1 MRLLASILLAAYT
14 LVASM
19 APAHAHR
26 LRVFATVESG
36 AVSGYA
42 YFVGGA
48 RAQGATVLFRDGA
61 GRTLHRDATDA
72 QGVFRWTPPKPQT
85 IRITVDAGEGHAA
98 TITLG
103 AERFSGADD
112 FNPGEAAARVADAAE
127 PDGAELSDDVL
138 AHIEKHVEAAVAR
151 QVRPLLE
158 AYEAAEARL
167 RFNDIVGGVGMIVGV
182 AGAAMW
188 AAARRKTKGTEA

>member
-1 MRLLASILLAAYT
+1 MKAVASVLLALYAMF
-14 LVASM
+14 ASM

-36 AVSGYA
+36 VVSGYA

-48 RAQGATVLFRDGA
+48 RAQGATVVFRDA
-61 GRTLHRDATDA
+61 GGRSLHRAATDT
-72 QGVFRWTPPKPQT
+72 QGAFRWTPAKPQT

-98 TITLG
+98 TITIG
-103 AERFSGADD
+103 AERFSSAEE
-112 FNPGEAAARVADAAE
+112 FNPGEAAARMADAGD
-127 PDGAELSDDVL
+127 PDGPDVSDDVL

-151 QVRPLLE
+151 QMRPLLE

-167 RFNDIVGGVGMIVGV
+167 RFNDIVGGIGMIVGV

-188 AAARRKTKGTEA
+188 AASRRKEKGTGA